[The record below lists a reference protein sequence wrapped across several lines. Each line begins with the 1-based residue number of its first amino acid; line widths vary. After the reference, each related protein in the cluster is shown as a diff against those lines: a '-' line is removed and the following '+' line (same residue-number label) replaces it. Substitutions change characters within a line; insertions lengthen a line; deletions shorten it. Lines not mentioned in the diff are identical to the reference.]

1 MTDMHRADRV
11 FDDLTE
17 ALTNTRKALDAAQG
31 RCVAHAITIGRLTA
45 ALELTVGMLGEL
57 EECLDAQ
64 IYPEQV
70 KDDFDAPD
78 DRLYELTMTA
88 GQWRMLAK
96 SRQQAIEALVKV

>member
-1 MTDMHRADRV
+1 MQYQTDLDGLVAKRD
-11 FDDLTE
+11 E
-17 ALTNTRKALDAAQG
+17 AIG
-31 RCVAHAITIGRLTA
+31 RSLCHAITIGQLKH
-45 ALELTVGMLGEL
+45 ALNLAVLMLGEL